1 MENFNLNN
9 PEDKKLSPEPAE
21 KTAAVTLTAEEIIR
35 EMDAAAVKPDE
46 APSVEEKSSDAVS
59 EVETAVE
66 APTEASADEEQPEI
80 EPVQLTI
87 DTQSQEIVSVPEADY
102 ICDDTTAPPKADTM
116 AFTSL
121 ALGIAGVVSSCFCG
135 LFNFICGIIAIVFG
149 ILVRRKKLQGAN
161 MALVGII
168 CGVISIVLGIIIVI
182 MNIRKAMT
190 IGLFDDVS
198 SALYIIR

>member
-46 APSVEEKSSDAVS
+46 APPVEEKSSDAVS

-80 EPVQLTI
+80 EPELGGNVQ
-87 DTQSQEIVSVPEADY
+87 DSSP
-102 ICDDTTAPPKADTM
+102 
-116 AFTSL
+116 TSP
-121 ALGIAGVVSSCFCG
+121 
-135 LFNFICGIIAIVFG
+135 
-149 ILVRRKKLQGAN
+149 RRYPLE
-161 MALVGII
+161 
-168 CGVISIVLGIIIVI
+168 
-182 MNIRKAMT
+182 
-190 IGLFDDVS
+190 
-198 SALYIIR
+198 